1 MGLEGGGFLYGSTGS
16 NGLFSGPRIAYIY
29 PGKVKIFEFQI
40 LNSKFQISNSKFRI
54 PNFVLDMTFS
64 RLEIRA
70 SLVYLV
76 FVVPFSKQSD
86 V

>member
-29 PGKVKIFEFQI
+29 PGKVKNFEFE
-40 LNSKFQISNSKFRI
+40 ISNEI
-54 PNFVLDMTFS
+54 WPS

-70 SLVYLV
+70 SFVYLV